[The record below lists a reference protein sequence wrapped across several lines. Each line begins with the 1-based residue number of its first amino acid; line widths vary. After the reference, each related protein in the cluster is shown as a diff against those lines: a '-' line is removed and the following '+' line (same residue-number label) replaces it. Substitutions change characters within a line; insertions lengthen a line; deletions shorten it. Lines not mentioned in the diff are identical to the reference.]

1 MVIEILTSVLLI
13 VGAAFML
20 IAALGVWRMPD
31 LLTRMHATT
40 KAGVLGAGLMLVGV
54 AVHFAEVNV
63 LVRAL
68 AVIIFVMLT
77 APVAAH
83 IIGRAGYFVGV
94 PLWEH
99 TLKDQLKG
107 RYDDQTHTLDSP
119 PEDGVDEDS
128 RKG

>member
-1 MVIEILTSVLLI
+1 MIEILTGILLV

-40 KAGVLGAGLMLVGV
+40 KAGVLGAGLMLAGV
-54 AVHFAEVNV
+54 AIFFAEVNV

-83 IIGRAGYFVGV
+83 VIGRAGYFVGV

-99 TLKDQLKG
+99 TLKDELKG
-107 RYDDQTHTLDSP
+107 RYDDETHTLASP
-119 PEDGVDEDS
+119 PEAAQRPKDE
-128 RKG
+128 G